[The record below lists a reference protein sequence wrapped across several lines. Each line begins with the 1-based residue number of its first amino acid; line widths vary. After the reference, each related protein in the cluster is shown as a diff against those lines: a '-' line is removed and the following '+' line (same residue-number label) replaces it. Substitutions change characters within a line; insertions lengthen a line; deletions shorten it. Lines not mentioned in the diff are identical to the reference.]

1 MDSNDD
7 LPSSD
12 DSDIEVTSAI
22 DEEENEL
29 VQIGNNL
36 CLNSDDSADDDMNI
50 QDNSTVQSYPAV
62 RVSEDDENNDTGDSD
77 ANDSS
82 NKFLFTHFRKQ
93 SRPVDSKQISSI
105 ASTSIVQLIVK
116 ALENTIS
123 PAYSY
128 ASRLVCHVNMYQQHQ
143 ILSLRKMSKLASFQ
157 LQKSRIVDYS
167 HLNQHDPDFDSDS
180 DDSSGEEDED
190 TTGNCTDNEY
200 STENDEDYVS
210 NHLFKVSSTTFQG
223 MRVFDSINPT
233 LA

>member
-1 MDSNDD
+1 MHYVNRLTIALLLGLESSAHNLIKLLKKEQEKLTSKFNDFHQ
-7 LPSSD
+7 SF
-12 DSDIEVTSAI
+12 
-22 DEEENEL
+22 
-29 VQIGNNL
+29 
-36 CLNSDDSADDDMNI
+36 I
-50 QDNSTVQSYPAV
+50 QFYQ
-62 RVSEDDENNDTGDSD
+62 
-77 ANDSS
+77 
-82 NKFLFTHFRKQ
+82 L
-93 SRPVDSKQISSI
+93 PVDSKQISSI